1 MLKYVDATG
10 RIYLTDDSVGGS
22 PTIFDTDDG
31 LLNADPA
38 DWFSGSVTLPS
49 LSASS
54 SGASGSRSF
63 IDRVAEYYIGTPS
76 TPNANIALGQ
86 FRKSGATFYKSA
98 HGSHILD
105 MDAAGN
111 TMIPQT
117 DLVGQRYLTTVRQV
131 TPMINNLGHLV
142 FRERTVM
149 RARDPGSPPSITL
162 TLPAVTLEYNLFC
175 GAWWGNAYLPP
186 SPDARFGGA
195 SQYSTANP
203 ATGTLG
209 IGYEYPGR
217 TVMAAVISRG
227 GGAVSSGTLSGSAVA
242 VHDNQVSGGLRMTF
256 ASAAVASG
264 TTSAASVTFASS
276 PTESFLVPFVIRPA
290 VVGSPTVSK
299 TAVASGTSIS
309 LSITVGADKAAVVM
323 VAALTGSI
331 TVTWTN
337 AVSEPSASFVGSS
350 LSLHAAVVAA
360 GAGSVTVTATLSGS
374 ASNIVMMAAV
384 FS

>member
-1 MLKYVDATG
+1 MIQYIDALG
-10 RIYLTDDSVGGS
+10 RIIVNDEAALGS
-22 PTIFDTDDG
+22 PTIFDTADG
-31 LLNADPA
+31 SLFADPA
-38 DWFSGSVTLPS
+38 DYFTGSITLPS
-49 LSASS
+49 RSASS
-54 SGASGSRSF
+54 GGVDGTQDI
-63 IDRVAEYYIGTPS
+63 IDLTAEYFVGTPS
-76 TPNANIALGQ
+76 APSSNIVLGQ
-86 FRKSGATFYKSA
+86 FRRSTDTFWRSA
-98 HGSHILD
+98 WGTHVLNLD
-105 MDAAGN
+105 GVGI
-111 TMIPQT
+111 TTVPQT
-117 DLVGQRYLTTVRQV
+117 DTTSLTYLASLRAV
-131 TPMINNLGHLV
+131 TPIINPLGHV
-142 FRERTVM
+142 AFRERTII
-149 RARDPGSPPSITL
+149 RPRDPGSPPAITKTFAAL
-162 TLPAVTLEYNLFC
+162 TLEYRLFA